1 MADKSTVLIIDDDA
15 AARAALEMLLEPE
28 GYVLAFA
35 NNGQAGL
42 EQAEALRPDVILLD
56 AMMPDMHGFDVCQKL
71 RANPLLADIPI
82 LMVTAL
88 DGREARLRG
97 IEAGADDIIGKPY
110 DRVELRA
117 RIRTITRL
125 NRYRRLLET
134 SEQLNRLANFDP
146 LTNLPNR
153 TLLHERLSQRCLLA
167 KRQEQHFALLYLD
180 LGGLKQINENFGQK
194 QGDLVLQQV
203 VRRLQQCIE
212 GGDTL
217 ARVVGNEFAILHQP
231 EQVVDEEAIA
241 SYAQGLLEAVTLPIY
256 INEHELTLTAHIGI
270 AFYPNDALNPDE
282 LLKHADTAKS
292 RAKLQTRQAYQ
303 FFTPQMNTVAMY
315 RLVMQGELRKAL
327 EQGELMLYYQPL
339 IDLTHSQYP
348 LVGLEALVRWRH
360 PSRGVLL
367 PKDFIQNAEQN
378 NLILPLGEWV
388 LREACRQGQQWR
400 QQQTDCPLRLS
411 VNTSSLQFYQ
421 PQWLTIVA
429 RILEETGFPPACLEL
444 EITESLYIQDDLHSD
459 ADIPG
464 ILAGLRSLGIR
475 LAIDDFG
482 TGYSSL
488 SYLRRFPVD
497 TLKIDQS
504 FVADVAED
512 PGDAAL
518 VTAII
523 VMAHSLNLTVIAEGI
538 ENAAQRDFLIQQHCD
553 LGQGYLFNQ
562 PQPASY
568 WDQFFVNNPPLK
580 IAYARSQSTD
590 AYRHHL

>member
-42 EQAEALRPDVILLD
+42 ERAEALRPDVILLD

-212 GGDTL
+212 SGDTL

-231 EQVVDEEAIA
+231 EQLVDEEAIA
-241 SYAQGLLEAVTLPIY
+241 NYAQGLLEAVTLPIY
-256 INEHELTLTAHIGI
+256 INEHELALTAHIGI

-339 IDLTHSQYP
+339 VDLTDSEYP

-367 PKDFIQNAEQN
+367 PKDFIQNAEQK

-400 QQQTDCPLRLS
+400 QQQPNRPLRIS

-429 RILEETGFPPACLEL
+429 QILEKTGFPPACLEL

-504 FVADVAED
+504 FVADVVED

-538 ENAAQRDFLIQQHCD
+538 ENAAQRDFLIQQRCD

-562 PQPASY
+562 PQPVSY
-568 WDQFFVNNPPLK
+568 WDHFFVNNP
-580 IAYARSQSTD
+580 R
-590 AYRHHL
+590 

>member
-194 QGDLVLQQV
+194 QGDMVLQQV

-241 SYAQGLLEAVTLPIY
+241 NYAQGLLEAVTLPIY
-256 INEHELTLTAHIGI
+256 INEHELALTAHIGI

-339 IDLTHSQYP
+339 IDLTHNQYP

-360 PSRGVLL
+360 PNRGVLL

-568 WDQFFVNNPPLK
+568 WDQFFVNNP
-580 IAYARSQSTD
+580 R
-590 AYRHHL
+590 